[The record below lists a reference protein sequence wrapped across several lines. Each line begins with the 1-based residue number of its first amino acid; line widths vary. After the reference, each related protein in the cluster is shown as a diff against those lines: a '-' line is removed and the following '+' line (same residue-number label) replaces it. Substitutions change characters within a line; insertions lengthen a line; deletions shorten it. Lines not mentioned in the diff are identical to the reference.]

1 MIEMLNSPS
10 IGRAPSRAASAVK
23 ITGGAV
29 VLMSG
34 QVAWNSEGEVVGEGD
49 IETQTRVAFDNV
61 RKVLE
66 LAGAKLED
74 VAKFNFYLTSLEQR
88 FTVLKVR
95 DEVMGSR
102 RPPSTT
108 VVVASL
114 VDSKLLIEI
123 DCVAIIPEA
132 ETRSF

>member
-1 MIEMLNSPS
+1 MIQMFNSPS
-10 IGRAPSRAASAVK
+10 IGRAPSGAASGVK

-74 VAKFNFYLTSLEQR
+74 VAKFNFYLTSLDQR
-88 FTVLKVR
+88 STVLKVR
-95 DEVMGSR
+95 DEVMGSH

-108 VVVASL
+108 IVVASL

-132 ETRSF
+132 EARSF